1 MLESRMIMNNPC
13 LITETLNWL
22 YLKMSEY
29 IYEYIIILYI
39 VPQTL
44 ACSML
49 ACSMWKAFYFSGLV
63 FLGIPLRYI

>member
-29 IYEYIIILYI
+29 IYIWVYYNIIYRT
-39 VPQTL
+39 PN
-44 ACSML
+44 
-49 ACSMWKAFYFSGLV
+49 SGLFNAGLFNV
-63 FLGIPLRYI
+63 EGILLFGASFFGYPA